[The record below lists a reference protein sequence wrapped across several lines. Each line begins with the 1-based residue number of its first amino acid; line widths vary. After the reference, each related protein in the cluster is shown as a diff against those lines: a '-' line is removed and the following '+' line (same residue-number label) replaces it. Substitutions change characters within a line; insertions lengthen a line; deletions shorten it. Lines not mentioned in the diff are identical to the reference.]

1 MTQLLPALQT
11 LLCGNMA
18 GDQLVQVTTGGV
30 RLLSAASGAS
40 MQQWQ
45 PPAGLQIN
53 VAAASATQVSG
64 ITQMRRGVPAKGLT
78 GVAWDGC

>member
-1 MTQLLPALQT
+1 MLVAWRKVQTQIVTQLLPALQT

-40 MQQWQ
+40 VQQWQ

-53 VAAASATQVSG
+53 IAAASATQVSG
-64 ITQMRRGVPAKGLT
+64 CTRK
-78 GVAWDGC
+78 

>member
-40 MQQWQ
+40 VQQWQ

-53 VAAASATQVSG
+53 IAAASATQVSG
-64 ITQMRRGVPAKGLT
+64 TTQQRGGVLAKGST
-78 GVAWDGC
+78 GVA